1 MLVPLPKYPYFFLL
15 HLLNSSSLLD
25 IHHWWMSF
33 SHADIFNI
41 PHQQLCGLNPLFN
54 TTFSGITWHSF
65 CLLSLITAIYF
76 LFLPSTSRQEYSGYL
91 LLDGSALVTLAG
103 VCNENI
109 RSSSFLHLER
119 FQSQRDCTN
128 GDLQAEGFGA
138 CLLLFAFLTCLFC
151 CFVFKETFSPERV
164 EFNSGK

>member
-25 IHHWWMSF
+25 IHRCWMSF

-54 TTFSGITWHSF
+54 TTFSGITWRSF

-119 FQSQRDCTN
+119 FQSQRDCAKRRPAGGRLRHSFAIVCFPN
-128 GDLQAEGFGA
+128 VPF
-138 CLLLFAFLTCLFC
+138 LLF
-151 CFVFKETFSPERV
+151 CF
-164 EFNSGK
+164 